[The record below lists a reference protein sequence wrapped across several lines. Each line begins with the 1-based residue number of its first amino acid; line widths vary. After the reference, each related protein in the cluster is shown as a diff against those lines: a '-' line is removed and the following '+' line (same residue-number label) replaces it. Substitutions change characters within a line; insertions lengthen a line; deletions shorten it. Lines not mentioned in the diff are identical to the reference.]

1 MLDEQQCWAYGVV
14 CCIDWMFVAQYK
26 RIENSLKIV
35 ISVVV
40 YLFRI
45 KYVIYILDVHAIV
58 APSLVV
64 YNAYECAMVI
74 LDFVNTVNVSK
85 EINLLGTLWRIYFE
99 SLFDRLFQAENG
111 EWSKLSVN
119 LQ

>member
-1 MLDEQQCWAYGVV
+1 
-14 CCIDWMFVAQYK
+14 MFVAQYK

-35 ISVVV
+35 VCVVV

-45 KYVIYILDVHAIV
+45 EYVIYILDVHAVV

-85 EINLLGTLWRIYFE
+85 EINLLGTLWRIYLK
-99 SLFDRLFQAENG
+99 SLFNRLFQTENG
-111 EWSKLSVN
+111 EWSR
-119 LQ
+119 